1 MTIQNSAAAKAAS
14 ATNAYEV
21 IRAPRVS
28 EKTARLQEVSNQ
40 YVFEIAKTATK
51 ADVKAAV
58 EQIFSVNVKAVN
70 VVNVKGKT
78 KSFKFRQGRRGDWRK
93 AYVTLA
99 EGQSIDVTSAKA

>member
-99 EGQSIDVTSAKA
+99 EGQSIDVMTVSA